1 MTQTENLTGQTAD
14 ASLSPFVHTPPESP
28 NHERKRA
35 PENDP
40 MVMNDVPNSD
50 GPFSPPFIELLR
62 TTYISSSTTR
72 PKHHEEAQAM
82 LRVLYTGPV
91 QLEMRQEAKASNQD
105 GTQSP
110 SQINQ

>member
-50 GPFSPPFIELLR
+50 GPFSPP
-62 TTYISSSTTR
+62 
-72 PKHHEEAQAM
+72 
-82 LRVLYTGPV
+82 
-91 QLEMRQEAKASNQD
+91 
-105 GTQSP
+105 
-110 SQINQ
+110 